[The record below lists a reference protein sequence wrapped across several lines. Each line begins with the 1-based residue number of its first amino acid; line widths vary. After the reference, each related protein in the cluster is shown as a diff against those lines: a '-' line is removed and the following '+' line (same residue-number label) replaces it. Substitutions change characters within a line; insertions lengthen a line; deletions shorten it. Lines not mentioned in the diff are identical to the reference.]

1 MQQSQERQLE
11 KLRVLQDELE
21 TLKMKKVE
29 DDKKW
34 KEERE
39 SLSIITL
46 HADQAEEAVRQL
58 EKKLQEK
65 VRDGAQW
72 DSEFWRYF

>member
-1 MQQSQERQLE
+1 MQQSQERLLEQL
-11 KLRVLQDELE
+11 RDLQDELE
-21 TLKMKKVE
+21 TLKMKKAQ
-29 DDKKW
+29 DDKQW

-39 SLSIITL
+39 SLSVITL
-46 HADQAEEAVRQL
+46 HADRAEKAVRQL